1 MKEII
6 KIERFLK
13 AYENTWENQRWQI
26 ECEGYSRLNEYT
38 LNVSSDFGDYPDLIV
53 FEAELLTIDKSLIN
67 EKIKSMNSICDKMI
81 DDFDFIMSNR
91 KFSLHQKIGIT
102 NFQRNYLTP
111 IANESNTKV
120 LKFDDNDLINTIF
133 QIKSIIQSDKTE
145 PAKLIKSLSET
156 QQSYLYKQLTE
167 NSLFLPIETDCESFC
182 FVFGN
187 SEQPKDFKPLQWMQN
202 KQLLRELITV
212 LKHPDIKKISKS
224 KYLLPAFFID
234 EKQKTILYLPNE
246 KIKPDILS
254 TKIQEITKK
263 MRQTK

>member
-13 AYENTWENQRWQI
+13 AYENTWEI
-26 ECEGYSRLNEYT
+26 NEYT
-38 LNVSSDFGDYPDLIV
+38 YFFYAFSLPTEYTLHVDNDFGDYPNLIG
-53 FEAELLTIDKSLIN
+53 FEAELLTVDRSLIN
-67 EKIKSMNSICDKMI
+67 EKIKSIKSICDKI
-81 DDFDFIMSNR
+81 IKDSDIYMSNC
-91 KFSLHQKIGIT
+91 KLQETKI
-102 NFQRNYLTP
+102 RSSECYLTP
-111 IANESNTKV
+111 FDNKDNTKA
-120 LKFDDNDLINTIF
+120 LKFNDTDLIITICE
-133 QIKSIIQSDKTE
+133 IKSIIDKHFVIET
-145 PAKLIKSLSET
+145 PQTLIKSLYES
-156 QQSYLYKQLTE
+156 QQNFLYNKLTE
-167 NSLFLPIETDCESFC
+167 NSLFLPKETDFESFC

-224 KYLLPAFFID
+224 KYPLPAFFID

-254 TKIQEITKK
+254 TQIQEITKK